1 MAADGKWIDQLG
13 PKMHVAEAAR
23 RVLLARLEV
32 VRVFLPLAMHEA
44 DRDPEYV
51 HRLRVATRRSGAA
64 LRLFGAWLPDK
75 PLRRAKRLLRD
86 LRQAAGAARDWDVFL
101 AELRQRR
108 AQTGDKEQPGADFL
122 FGYASGQRD
131 AAQRHLHEAGTAHGP
146 HLKDLIDDTVAAV
159 REPADGPRT
168 LRSLGQQLLLE
179 LLQELNWAAGRP
191 LEDYEQLHQVR
202 ILGKKV
208 RYAMEVF
215 ADCFAPPFR
224 EVLYPQIE
232 EMQEILG
239 HANDSHVAGQRLT
252 TLKERLKQKWPED
265 WRRFTPALDA
275 LLRFHRRRL
284 PREREHFGQW
294 RRRWQESGSEALRA
308 LLRAEESTAT
318 EATPVPKVNPEPQG
332 EGTNGTG
339 RSPVGTGT
347 VGKVGG

>member
-1 MAADGKWIDQLG
+1 MAADGKWVDQLG

-32 VRVFLPLAMHEA
+32 VRTFLPLAVHDA

-64 LRLFGAWLPDK
+64 LRLFGRWLPDK
-75 PLRRAKRLLRD
+75 PLRRAKRWLRA
-86 LRQAAGAARDWDVFL
+86 LRQAAGAARDWDVFV

-108 AQTGDKEQPGADFL
+108 AHMREKEQPGVDFL
-122 FGYASGQRD
+122 FGYAGGQRD
-131 AAQRHLHEAGTAHGP
+131 AAQQHLHEAGTAYGP
-146 HLKDLIDDTVAAV
+146 HLKELIDATVAAV

-168 LRSLGQQLLLE
+168 LRALGQHLLLE
-179 LLQELNWAAGRP
+179 LLQELDWAAGRN
-191 LEDYEQLHQVR
+191 LDDYEQLHQVR

-239 HANDSHVAGQRLT
+239 HANDSHVASQRLAA
-252 TLKERLKQKWPED
+252 LKERIKQKWPDD
-265 WRRFTPALDA
+265 WKRLTPALDS

-284 PREREHFGQW
+284 PRERERFAQW
-294 RRRWQESGSEALRA
+294 WRRWQASESGALRA
-308 LLRAEESTAT
+308 LLRAEEGTAS
-318 EATPVPKVNPEPQG
+318 EAAPARQADSGHQG
-332 EGTNGTG
+332 DGANGTG
-339 RSPVGTGT
+339 RSPAGIGTA
-347 VGKVGG
+347 GKAGV